1 MTAGYGTPRGAA
13 IVAGQD
19 GARPCPQNPFD
30 VPFDPS
36 RFAASDV
43 RP

>member
-13 IVAGQD
+13 IGVVCD
-19 GARPCPQNPFD
+19 GARPGTQNPFD